1 VERLNHGAFSGATA
15 ILVALAHGH
24 RRRLPGED
32 GQVFTGIGRRGTYFD
47 EERFRETVMHW
58 RKAPSKA
65 NGKVFYIVV
74 SVLFASVALT
84 TTLLALHFHT

>member
-1 VERLNHGAFSGATA
+1 
-15 ILVALAHGH
+15 LVPSAHGH
-24 RRRLPGED
+24 GRGLRGED
-32 GQVFTGIGRRGTYFD
+32 GQVFTGIGCGDTYFG
-47 EERFRETVMHW
+47 EERFRETLMHW
-58 RKAPSKA
+58 RKAPGEA